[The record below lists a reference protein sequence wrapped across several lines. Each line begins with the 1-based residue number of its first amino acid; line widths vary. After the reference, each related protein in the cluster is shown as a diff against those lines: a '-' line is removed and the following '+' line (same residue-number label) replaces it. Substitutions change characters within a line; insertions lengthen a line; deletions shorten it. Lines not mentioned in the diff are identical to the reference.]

1 MDHEMRKVGQLTNKN
16 LTDKRFPVETQYKG

>member
-1 MDHEMRKVGQLTNKN
+1 MDHEMREIEQLTNRS